1 MAIRDQVY
9 TLYDGVIRERYAW
22 AVIGWTGFRTY
33 WAFWRTKLTLL
44 AVWLP
49 PLIFALMVI
58 AEYAVQSQMGIGQP
72 GQEGPPG
79 VAFVTIFL
87 QVQIFSLALVYA
99 ANGCGVISDD
109 LRHRTI
115 QLYFS
120 KPITRLDYG
129 AGKYLTLLIMGG
141 VAIVIPA
148 TLLAVLRSAFYAQTD
163 MFSDII
169 FMHLKG
175 LFLTVLLVLVMSAMV
190 IGLSSLTRRTGYAV
204 LAWIGV
210 LLVPLILHAIFGVA
224 SEGSPLASLWSM
236 PGTTGLASKA
246 LVGGGATLHE
256 SVPPWSPFVVYGA
269 LLSAGLGSL
278 YWRISRLEGIA

>member
-9 TLYDGVIRERYAW
+9 TRYDGTIREQYAW

-49 PLIFALMVI
+49 PLFFALLVV
-58 AEYAVQSQMGIGQP
+58 AEYALQSQMGQLGD
-72 GQEGPPG
+72 GEATPG
-79 VAFVTIFL
+79 VTMITLFL

-99 ANGCGVISDD
+99 ANGCGIISDD

-129 AGKYLTLLIMGG
+129 AGKYLTLLLLGT
-141 VAIVIPA
+141 VAVIIPA
-148 TLLAVLRSAFYAQTD
+148 GLLAMLRSAFYAQSD
-163 MFSDII
+163 MLSDII
-169 FMHLKG
+169 FMHIKG
-175 LFLTVLLVLVMSAMV
+175 LLLAVILVAVMSAMV

-224 SEGSPLASLWSM
+224 SEGSPLAALWSL
-236 PGTTGLASKA
+236 PGTTGLASQA
-246 LVGGGATLHE
+246 LVGGGENLVE
-256 SVPPWSPFVVYGA
+256 SVPAWSPFAVYAG
-269 LLSAGLGSL
+269 LLGAGLGSL